1 MTSTTVTFRDTLRDK
16 LSPPWLRGT
25 IGEKVMYA
33 LGVHADALGDAVAA
47 AVKMRFPNYYSAE
60 SLPYIGRDR
69 KISRG
74 RIETD
79 ATYATRLNRWL
90 DDHATRGGPYALL
103 KQVVAYFAPASFAVD
118 LVYFS
123 GRRFQ
128 IDANG
133 VVATRDN
140 IAWVP
145 DGNAAQWARW
155 WLFYYW
161 PDEILSDG
169 LWSDA
174 GTWDDGGVWDS
185 DLTTQQVEEIRLV
198 PREWNAAHALGN
210 VVLLS
215 GDLELW
221 DYPDGTWDDPGL
233 WTEYGPAQLSA
244 G

>member
-1 MTSTTVTFRDTLRDK
+1 MTSTSTTFRDTIRDK

-33 LGVHADALGDAVAA
+33 LAVHADALGDAVAA
-47 AVKMRFPNYYSAE
+47 AVKSRFPNYYSAE

-79 ATYATRLNRWL
+79 AVYASRLNRWL

-103 KQVVAYFAPASFAVD
+103 AQVYAHFAPAAFAVD

-123 GRRFQ
+123 GRRFRM
-128 IDANG
+128 DANG
-133 VVATRDN
+133 VVATRDD
-140 IAWVP
+140 ITWTP
-145 DGNAAQWARW
+145 DTNAVRWARW

-161 PDEILSDG
+161 PTEILSDG
-169 LWSDA
+169 VWDDP
-174 GTWDDGGVWDS
+174 GTWSDGGVWDS
-185 DLTTQQVEEIRLV
+185 DLTAEEVTDLRLV
-198 PREWNAAHALGN
+198 PREWNAAHAMGN

-221 DYPDGTWDDPGL
+221 DYPDGTWDESGL
-233 WTEYGPAQLSA
+233 WAEYGPAQLA
-244 G
+244 IG